1 MGNEANSNGKWP
13 TTIHPCGWFAQNTP
27 KHSVEITLHSQYSSI
42 MSDDGESNPEPG
54 NDQITIRVKDQVR
67 RTQATVLNW
76 RLRSDLVAI
85 GAALHHRTRS
95 LRILAYAMILTM
107 IAAFFSSCLF

>member
-1 MGNEANSNGKWP
+1 
-13 TTIHPCGWFAQNTP
+13 
-27 KHSVEITLHSQYSSI
+27 